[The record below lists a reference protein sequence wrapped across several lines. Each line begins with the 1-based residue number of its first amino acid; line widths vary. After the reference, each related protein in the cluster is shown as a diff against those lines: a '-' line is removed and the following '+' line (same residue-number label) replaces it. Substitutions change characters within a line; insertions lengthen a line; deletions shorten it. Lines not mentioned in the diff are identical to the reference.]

1 MGSYGLLLQSMGF
14 LILIIILAYFAL
26 RYGLRSL
33 YRGMNGGYMKVL
45 ERVPID
51 PKSGSALILVQVGRE
66 VYLVGTAQGGVSLLK
81 TFNWKDMQYAE
92 DEEGEKIDGI
102 KGSFNKILDGL
113 KKNRFSNKDQEHGEN

>member
-1 MGSYGLLLQSMGF
+1 MGDYGLLLQSMGF
-14 LILIIILAYFAL
+14 LILIILLAYFSL

-33 YRGMNGGYMKVL
+33 YKGMNGGYMKIL

-51 PKSGSALILVQVGRE
+51 PKSGSALILVQVGKE

-92 DEEGEKIDGI
+92 DEEGEKSDGI

-113 KKNRFSNKDQEHGEN
+113 KNSRFNKKNQEHGGN

>member
-1 MGSYGLLLQSMGF
+1 MGDYGLLLQSMGF
-14 LILIIILAYFAL
+14 LILIILLAYFVL

-33 YRGMNGGYMKVL
+33 YKGMNGGYMKIL

-92 DEEGEKIDGI
+92 DEEGEKTDGI
-102 KGSFNKILDGL
+102 KGSFTKVLDGL
-113 KKNRFSNKDQEHGEN
+113 KKNRFNKKDQEHGGN

>member
-1 MGSYGLLLQSMGF
+1 MGDYGLLLQSMGF
-14 LILIIILAYFAL
+14 LILIILLAYFVL

-33 YRGMNGGYMKVL
+33 YKGMNGGYMKIL

-92 DEEGEKIDGI
+92 DEEGEKNDGI
-102 KGSFNKILDGL
+102 KGSFTKILDGL
-113 KKNRFSNKDQEHGEN
+113 KKNRFNKKDQEHGGN